1 MRPFPPAKTLQMF
14 VGDALA
20 QVRFDPFGLQF
31 SFESERLINVE
42 NAIIHIEPDGTAW
55 SYDCQAEHRPPVILH
70 RLLGPNI
77 HSVEREDLRLTFTFE
92 DGSSLAILSGLNGYE
107 SGAIVTAETG
117 HVMF

>member
-1 MRPFPPAKTLQMF
+1 
-14 VGDALA
+14 
-20 QVRFDPFGLQF
+20 
-31 SFESERLINVE
+31 
-42 NAIIHIEPDGTAW
+42 
-55 SYDCQAEHRPPVILH
+55 VILH